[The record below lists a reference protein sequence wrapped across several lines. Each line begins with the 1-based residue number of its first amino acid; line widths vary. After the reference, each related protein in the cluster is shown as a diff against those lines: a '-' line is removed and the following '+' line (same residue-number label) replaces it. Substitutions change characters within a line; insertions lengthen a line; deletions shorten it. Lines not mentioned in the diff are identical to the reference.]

1 MKFNRSILNPKI
13 TALVIGILSIV
24 LYFLWGYELA
34 RFEHKKLLL
43 IYSLLFGGYY
53 FVLKHSNTDDNWLN
67 AFAVLFRLIF
77 LFSLPTLSQDFYRFI
92 WDGRLILAG
101 LNPYLYT
108 PNELI
113 VSSPELFSEMNTL
126 HNGMGRL
133 SAKYFSNYP
142 PIHQIPFILASLI
155 FKKSIFGSVVV
166 IRIILII
173 ADLGI
178 IIYTKKLLK
187 KLKLPTRSVYWFILN
202 PLVIIE
208 LTGNLHFEGLML
220 CFFIM
225 ALYFIHSK
233 KWHMASIAMASSI
246 AVKLIPILSLPL
258 VVNKL
263 GWKKSIVFYIT
274 TGCVIVILF
283 LPFFSLDFLEN
294 YSATIGLWFSNFE
307 FNASIYYLFKWALTK
322 VEGIKLINSMGAVVA
337 FVLTIQASYQLLH
350 KKKKTEDL
358 LYMIFW
364 IICSYYFLSTTV
376 HPWYITSLLMLSI
389 FTKFKFVILWSYT
402 LIFSYFAYGEFD
414 VKESSLWLSVEYIPV
429 VLMLLWE
436 LYFRK
441 KLKHH

>member
-92 WDGRLILAG
+92 WDGRLILEG

>member
-13 TALVIGILSIV
+13 TALVIGILSII

-92 WDGRLILAG
+92 WDGRLILEG

-178 IIYTKKLLK
+178 LIYTKKLLK
-187 KLKLPTRSVYWFILN
+187 KLKLPTRSAGT
-202 PLVIIE
+202 E
-208 LTGNLHFEGLML
+208 STRS
-220 CFFIM
+220 
-225 ALYFIHSK
+225 AL
-233 KWHMASIAMASSI
+233 
-246 AVKLIPILSLPL
+246 
-258 VVNKL
+258 
-263 GWKKSIVFYIT
+263 
-274 TGCVIVILF
+274 
-283 LPFFSLDFLEN
+283 
-294 YSATIGLWFSNFE
+294 
-307 FNASIYYLFKWALTK
+307 
-322 VEGIKLINSMGAVVA
+322 
-337 FVLTIQASYQLLH
+337 
-350 KKKKTEDL
+350 
-358 LYMIFW
+358 
-364 IICSYYFLSTTV
+364 
-376 HPWYITSLLMLSI
+376 
-389 FTKFKFVILWSYT
+389 
-402 LIFSYFAYGEFD
+402 
-414 VKESSLWLSVEYIPV
+414 
-429 VLMLLWE
+429 
-436 LYFRK
+436 
-441 KLKHH
+441 

>member
-178 IIYTKKLLK
+178 LIYTKKLLK

>member
-233 KWHMASIAMASSI
+233 KWHIASIAMASSI